1 MFSLENSFIRILFA
15 AIIQIICL
23 VTAIFGVVCAG
34 KRKQWTGI
42 IKFLSE
48 LAISFAWL
56 VIGSAVLSRLS
67 FSHSRFGLAICT
79 VWGTWGI
86 VPFIFSL
93 LKELRKENPANWAE
107 MIWGMITVLLFC
119 GALSVVLYYQCVTN
133 GVFVKDKLFQEE
145 SLNAICCFFILPVIL
160 FFIPVFSVS
169 ALILGTLREKG
180 AGFLK
185 NLGLLAVAPIGF
197 LIFTGTA
204 LFQLDRINA
213 GQSDSIYSIF
223 SAAAGWVIFML
234 VPYGLMLW
242 RGKKEKDQI
251 KFYNGISGIWAVNF
265 FILVLFLLGYICRGR

>member
-79 VWGTWGI
+79 VWGTLGI

-107 MIWGMITVLLFC
+107 TIWGMITVLLF
-119 GALSVVLYYQCVTN
+119 AERYRLY
-133 GVFVKDKLFQEE
+133 
-145 SLNAICCFFILPVIL
+145 FIT
-160 FFIPVFSVS
+160 S
-169 ALILGTLREKG
+169 A
-180 AGFLK
+180 
-185 NLGLLAVAPIGF
+185 
-197 LIFTGTA
+197 
-204 LFQLDRINA
+204 
-213 GQSDSIYSIF
+213 
-223 SAAAGWVIFML
+223 
-234 VPYGLMLW
+234 
-242 RGKKEKDQI
+242 
-251 KFYNGISGIWAVNF
+251 
-265 FILVLFLLGYICRGR
+265 